1 MFVKHSESLLSFQQ
15 ATDAIHLTAYRSG
28 SILAEA

>member
-15 ATDAIHLTAYRSG
+15 DSDAIHLTAYRSG